1 MLTTK
6 AMPRMASRGRL
17 QRPALMLLAVA
28 AGVLWAGALLQPT
41 TAKALSTQ
49 IWCPSSYANFICEES
64 SFAYHSYRNVR
75 ASIPAADGPV
85 TSLCAVAKTAAGNWR
100 SSSGCS
106 SPANS
111 HRSCIVSDTPYSRPL
126 GYWTGSGP
134 TLTTM
139 QVAAATL
146 SDTIG
151 VCGF

>member
-64 SFAYHSYRNVR
+64 SFAYRFVSKRTCFH
-75 ASIPAADGPV
+75 
-85 TSLCAVAKTAAGNWR
+85 
-100 SSSGCS
+100 SGCGRACYV
-106 SPANS
+106 P
-111 HRSCIVSDTPYSRPL
+111 
-126 GYWTGSGP
+126 
-134 TLTTM
+134 
-139 QVAAATL
+139 
-146 SDTIG
+146 
-151 VCGF
+151 VCGGENGRWQLEKLERLLVASE